1 MSQLTERGTPL
12 SSHGRTAAQRS
23 SAIAAAVVSGVTAA
37 GLGLGAL
44 AVAVLLLWVASPYP
58 DSGPSRALHLA
69 AGLWFMA
76 HGGGL
81 VRETTL
87 SGTAAPLAVSPL
99 LLCVLPVWLVHRA
112 ARDTLATAADQRRD
126 DGTAVAP
133 RTLLGALLAG
143 YLLVAAAA
151 LVYASTGRLTAAP
164 LSALLAVPGTA
175 AATLGATAWRL
186 LGRDAPALLPARVR
200 SAFRALPDALRAA
213 LTGPRL
219 DTALRA
225 AAAATLGLL
234 ASGTVLVLLGL
245 ALHPGRF
252 ADDLGQLAP
261 DWQGRCTV
269 LLLCLALL
277 PNAAVWGAAYG
288 LGPGF
293 TVGAGT
299 VVGPLA
305 TSPRPALPH
314 FPLLSGLPAP
324 GPGTW
329 WQMAP
334 ALVVPASATVLLARY
349 AAGDGHRSWGRTA
362 GTAAVAAVLC
372 GVATGVLG
380 GLAGGSLG
388 EGALASFGP
397 AGWLVGPVA
406 AGWTALAGVPGTLGL
421 RVWRRGRRRAV
432 EGRGPSLRALPGLL
446 FRRGRTTE
454 PEPSTKPGTKPSQE
468 PIPEPIPEPAGELI
482 PESSGESS
490 REPDPTTADPTT
502 AGRTTPDL
510 VSDVTPVPTAGSTPE
525 DPAAPIDEPSGGRGS
540 ERRAGRA
547 AGRWTARAK
556 GRREKARRGKD
567 DRTEDGPIQADPVKA
582 DPAKPDP
589 TKGDRTEDGRGG
601 DQESAA

>member
-23 SAIAAAVVSGVTAA
+23 SAIAAAAVSGVTAA

-87 SGTAAPLAVSPL
+87 SGTPTPLAVTPL
-99 LLCVLPVWLVHRA
+99 LLCVLPVWLLHRA

-133 RTLLGALLAG
+133 RTLLGALFAG

-186 LGRDAPALLPARVR
+186 LGRDAATLLPARVPR
-200 SAFRALPDALRAA
+200 AFRALPDALRSA

-225 AAAATLGLL
+225 AGAATLALL
-234 ASGTVLVLLGL
+234 ASGTALVLLGL

-261 DWQGRCTV
+261 DWEGRCTV

-299 VVGPLA
+299 AVGPLA
-305 TSPRPALPH
+305 TSPRPPLPH

-329 WQMAP
+329 WQLAP
-334 ALVVPASATVLLARY
+334 ALVVPVSAVVLLARY

-372 GVATGVLG
+372 GVAMGVLG
-380 GLAGGSLG
+380 GLAGGALG

-397 AGWLVGPVA
+397 AGWLTGPVA
-406 AGWTALAGVPGTLGL
+406 AGWVALAGVPGTLGL
-421 RVWRRGRRRAV
+421 RAWRQVERRAV
-432 EGRGPSLRALPGLL
+432 ESHGSALRALPALL
-446 FRRGRTTE
+446 FRRGRA
-454 PEPSTKPGTKPSQE
+454 SS
-468 PIPEPIPEPAGELI
+468 
-482 PESSGESS
+482 PESPPELTPDPSGESS
-490 REPDPTTADPTT
+490 PGPNGEPGPAPDPTTPDLTTAASTPDPTT
-502 AGRTTPDL
+502 PD
-510 VSDVTPVPTAGSTPE
+510 PTAPSE
-525 DPAAPIDEPSGGRGS
+525 EPSGGEPSGGEPSRESRGV
-540 ERRAGRA
+540 RRAGRT
-547 AGRWTARAK
+547 AGRWT
-556 GRREKARRGKD
+556 GRIRARRDKSGRDKNGRDKNGQGKN
-567 DRTEDGPIQADPVKA
+567 
-582 DPAKPDP
+582 
-589 TKGDRTEDGRGG
+589 GRGG
-601 DQESAA
+601 DEETAA